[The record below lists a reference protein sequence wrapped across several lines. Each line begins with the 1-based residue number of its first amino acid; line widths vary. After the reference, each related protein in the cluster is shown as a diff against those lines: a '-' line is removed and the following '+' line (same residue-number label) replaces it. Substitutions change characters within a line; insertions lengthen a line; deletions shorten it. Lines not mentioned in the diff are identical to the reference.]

1 MTFNTSI
8 HPSTLREAHPMFQ
21 TDAIDRRDA
30 MARIALLLGATALPA
45 EAFAAGAA
53 KAKPYLATGQFALL
67 SAVADTVMPATDT
80 PGALAAKVPARLDAM
95 LGAWAAPATRD
106 AIGGAMLRIDEA
118 AKAKTGKSF
127 AKLNAKQRE
136 SVLRPHDAAA
146 LAKTG
151 KPTTSGKFPF
161 GSYIPV
167 ADPGY
172 LRLKTLIVDLYYY
185 SPEASA
191 TELVY
196 EHVPGKYEPSVK
208 LTPQSRP
215 YLGVGPF

>member
-1 MTFNTSI
+1 MK
-8 HPSTLREAHPMFQ
+8 EALPMFEAD
-21 TDAIDRRDA
+21 TIDRRDA
-30 MARIALLLGATALPA
+30 MARIALLLGAASLPA
-45 EAFAAGAA
+45 DAFAQSA
-53 KAKPYLATGQFALL
+53 KAKPYLAAGQFALL

-80 PGALAAKVPARLDAM
+80 PGALAAKVPTRLDAM

-106 AIGGAMLRIDEA
+106 AIGSALVRIEDA

-136 SVLRPHDAAA
+136 AVLRPHDAAA

-167 ADPGY
+167 ADPAY

-185 SPEASA
+185 SPEATA

-196 EHVPGKYEPSVK
+196 EHVPGKYEPSIK
-208 LTPQSRP
+208 LTPKSRP